1 MVIRRQNN
9 SPYEPIPINN
19 SSCSKLS
26 LVSIVVVNV
35 EGPRY
40 SFGGEFAVAVSLSR
54 VVDLRRSPR
63 LKVAASLRQF
73 CLALDIL
80 SVSME
85 VGTVLAKRRIQG
97 VLFPSVVGTD
107 ANLVVYVQ
115 NCRRG
120 SLAIMNA
127 DELRKKVKEMARRLR
142 GVSISDRLKAMVHE
156 ANRTKW
162 QSSWQTGQNARAEVE
177 HSRTV

>member
-1 MVIRRQNN
+1 MVAAAHRRVLGLSTYPSRMPGQAARCW
-9 SPYEPIPINN
+9 PA
-19 SSCSKLS
+19 SSGLGGQAQIS
-26 LVSIVVVNV
+26 LEKYPRIV
-35 EGPRY
+35 
-40 SFGGEFAVAVSLSR
+40 FAVALSLSR

-73 CLALDIL
+73 CLALDNL

-85 VGTVLAKRRIQG
+85 VGYVLAKRRIQG

-120 SLAIMNA
+120 ALAILNA
-127 DELRKKVKEMARRLR
+127 DELREKVKEMARRLR
-142 GVSISDRLKAMVHE
+142 GA
-156 ANRTKW
+156 T
-162 QSSWQTGQNARAEVE
+162 
-177 HSRTV
+177 